1 MAIVQGSTTAFA
13 QALLSGQVNFY
24 HTGPAHQYKIALYNA
39 NANLDQTTLIYTPN
53 NEVVGTG
60 YTAGGKD
67 LVISTEPTIDNQ
79 YNTAYVSFANA
90 VWNPASFTARGALVY
105 DSNTLLACFVLNFG
119 SDKTCNSSFTVQFP
133 AATSTSAILSI
144 SSYTSANIISSGD

>member
-1 MAIVQGSTTAFA
+1 MAIVQGATTSFM
-13 QALLSGQVNFY
+13 QSLLNGNENFT
-24 HTGPAHQYKIALYNA
+24 TGTYYIALYNG
-39 NANLDQTTLIYTPN
+39 NANLDQTTTAYTTN
-53 NEVVGTG
+53 NEITGTG
-60 YTAGGKD
+60 YTAGGKA
-67 LVISTEPTIDNQ
+67 LQITVTPTVDNQ
-79 YNTAYVSFANA
+79 YNTAYISFANA

-105 DSNTLLACFVLNFG
+105 NYTTKVSCFVLNFG

>member
-1 MAIVQGSTTAFA
+1 MSIVQGATTTFM
-13 QALLSGQVNFY
+13 QNLLNGNENFT
-24 HTGPAHQYKIALYNA
+24 TGTYYIALYNA
-39 NANLDQTTLIYTPN
+39 NANLDQTTTAYTTD
-53 NEVVGTG
+53 NEITGTG
-60 YTAGGKD
+60 YTAGGKA
-67 LVISTEPTIDNQ
+67 LTITVTPTIDNQ

-90 VWNPASFTARGALVY
+90 LWSPAAFTARGALVY
-105 DSNTLLACFVLNFG
+105 NHTTNAACFVLNFG